1 MAIVT
6 DPIETAKAAHL
17 RYVNVSELSAGITRR
32 KSGKSF
38 SYLDAQGKPIH
49 DDKTLARIH
58 TLAIPPAWTNVWIC
72 PTENGHIQAVG
83 RDAKGR
89 KQYRYHPRW
98 RATRD
103 ETKYSRM
110 LVFGKALPKMR
121 ERVEHDLKLPGLSR
135 VKVLALVISLLETT
149 YIRIGNAE
157 YARSNKHFGLTTLK
171 DKHVEISGATV
182 RFEFVGKSGK
192 QHSVELHDRRFAA
205 LVRRCKELPGQ
216 DLFQYMDEA
225 GQHQHITSTDVNAY
239 LHDIGGQD
247 FTAKDFRTWGGTAL
261 SVLVLQEIGP
271 AESETQAKK
280 NIREAVKQVAEQLG
294 NTPAICS
301 KYYMHPAV
309 TDAYTDGT
317 LFEVL
322 AAEAKKKDS
331 SNGLRFEERVVMK
344 LLKGYV

>member
-1 MAIVT
+1 MTMVT
-6 DPIETAKAAHL
+6 DPVEAAKAAHL
-17 RYVNVSELSAGITRR
+17 RYVNASELAAGITRR
-32 KSGKSF
+32 KSGKGF
-38 SYLDAQGKPIH
+38 SYVDEQGKAIH
-49 DDKTLARIH
+49 DEKTLARIRS
-58 TLAIPPAWTNVWIC
+58 LAIPPAWTNVWIC

-98 RATRD
+98 RKTRD
-103 ETKYSRM
+103 ETKYHRM
-110 LVFGKALPKMR
+110 LDFGKALPKMR
-121 ERVEHDLKLPGLSR
+121 EQMERDLKLSGLPR

-157 YARSNKHFGLTTLK
+157 YARNNKHFGLTTLK
-171 DKHVEISGATV
+171 DKHVEIDGATV
-182 RFEFVGKSGK
+182 TFEFIGKSGK
-192 QHSVELHDRRFAA
+192 RQSVELHDRRFAA

-239 LHDIGGQD
+239 LHDISGQD

-280 NIREAVKQVAEQLG
+280 NIAEAVRQVAEQLG
-294 NTPAICS
+294 NTPAVCS

-309 TDAYTDGT
+309 TAAYADGS

-322 AAEAKKKDS
+322 TAEAKKKDS
-331 SNGLRFEERVVMK
+331 PNALRFEERVVMK
-344 LLKGYV
+344 LLKDQA